1 MVWILI
7 NSAGDC
13 EFEEA
18 WSPMPTGKVH
28 NENDN
33 SLPVSVNILKMLHYS
48 TIEAMP
54 F

>member
-33 SLPVSVNILKMLHYS
+33 SLPVSEKIYS
-48 TIEAMP
+48 KYCTIQLEAMP